1 MRNRD
6 YVAAHGE
13 LIINWVAQGHVPY
26 LLTFMFR
33 QLSGSRQAVRE
44 QMMAEVERVYRT
56 SLTRVVRN
64 IHANSPRHRFPIW
77 VACPDYPVGK
87 SSKSSLRDVTVNGGQ
102 HVHAIV
108 LLPPTNRLCV
118 RFDLHLKE
126 LSHVYVRDPLIRLD
140 AQPITHRQDYVVGYN
155 LKGVKRGRVAQEDV
169 LYLPRSS
176 REMPSREVRLLD
188 WALSRGA

>member
-13 LIINWVAQGHVPY
+13 LINDWVGRGYVPY

-33 QLSGSRQAVRE
+33 HLSGSRQAVGE

-64 IHANSPRHRFPIW
+64 IHAGSPRNRFPIW
-77 VACPDYPVGK
+77 VACADYPVGK

-102 HVHAIV
+102 HVHAIA
-108 LLPPTNRLCV
+108 LLPPTNRLRM
-118 RFDLHLKE
+118 RFDLHLKVE
-126 LSHVYVRDPLIRLD
+126 SHVYVCDPLIRLD
-140 AQPITHRQDYVVGYN
+140 AELITHRAAYVCGYN
-155 LKGVKRGRVAQEDV
+155 LKGVVRGRVAPEDV
-169 LYLPRSS
+169 LYLPRSPHELPT
-176 REMPSREVRLLD
+176 RANRRLD
-188 WALSRGA
+188 WALSQGV